1 MAKLE
6 FDDEGSRLV
15 EEFNASAGAT
25 ARRAKILEALALKPG
40 FRVLDVG
47 SGPAH
52 QVFEMSSV
60 MGNSGRI
67 DGVDAAESA
76 LDIARQRC
84 SELDNV
90 NFQLGDASNLPFDDA
105 TFDAVMSS
113 QVFEYLDDVS
123 GAIAEMFRVLKS
135 GGGVLI
141 HDSEWGA
148 LLWRSSD
155 PERMARI
162 MKIWDGH
169 LADPHLPQSLSR
181 KLTDAG
187 FKNVR
192 AEPVV
197 HVETSYDPTSV
208 SAILIKFVVGYVV
221 SQGVSQSEANAWADD
236 LKALGSSGD
245 YFFNHNEYIFTADKP

>member
-25 ARRAKILEALALKPG
+25 ARRARILEALALKPG
-40 FRVLDVG
+40 WRVLDVG
-47 SGPAH
+47 SGPGH

-60 MGNSGRI
+60 VGDTGRI

-76 LDIARQRC
+76 LEIARHRC

-90 NFQLGDASNLPFDDA
+90 SFQLSDASKLPFDDA

-113 QVFEYLDDVS
+113 QVFEYLDDVV
-123 GAIAEMFRVLKS
+123 GAVTEMFRVLKS
-135 GGGVLI
+135 GGRVLI
-141 HDSEWGA
+141 HDSDWGA
-148 LLWRSSD
+148 LLWHSSD
-155 PERMARI
+155 PGRMERI

-169 LADPHLPQSLSR
+169 LADPHLPQTLGR
-181 KLTDAG
+181 KLADAG
-187 FKNVR
+187 FKYVC

-197 HVETSYDPTSV
+197 YVETNYDPSGG
-208 SAILIKFVVGYVV
+208 SAILMKFVTGYVM
-221 SQGVSQSEANAWADD
+221 SQGVSQSDADAWADD
-236 LKALGSSGD
+236 LRALGSSGE
-245 YFFNHNEYIFTADKP
+245 YFFNHNEYIFTANKP

>member
-15 EEFNASAGAT
+15 EEFNASEGAT

-52 QVFEMSSV
+52 QVLEMSSV
-60 MGNSGRI
+60 VGDSGRI

-113 QVFEYLDDVS
+113 QVFEYLDDVA
-123 GAIAEMFRVLKS
+123 GAIAEMYRVLKL
-135 GGGVLI
+135 GGRVLI
-141 HDSEWGA
+141 HDSEWSA
-148 LLWRSSD
+148 FMWNSSD

-162 MKIWDGH
+162 MKI
-169 LADPHLPQSLSR
+169 
-181 KLTDAG
+181 
-187 FKNVR
+187 
-192 AEPVV
+192 
-197 HVETSYDPTSV
+197 
-208 SAILIKFVVGYVV
+208 
-221 SQGVSQSEANAWADD
+221 
-236 LKALGSSGD
+236 
-245 YFFNHNEYIFTADKP
+245 